1 MQPAQ
6 KNRKFILYYNKNELN
21 SINRKKKKKKKLT
34 DYVFDIAISVK
45 IHSDME

>member
-21 SINRKKKKKKKLT
+21 SINRKKKKKKLT